1 MWQDGKGRF
10 HFEGIAYH
18 VIGDMWMGFHE
29 FAISSLYSLMPSRPG
44 RILGIN
50 GCVFNDYGLMV
61 KGIVV
66 DV

>member
-1 MWQDGKGRF
+1 
-10 HFEGIAYH
+10 
-18 VIGDMWMGFHE
+18 MGFHE

-50 GCVFNDYGLMV
+50 GCLFNDYGLMI